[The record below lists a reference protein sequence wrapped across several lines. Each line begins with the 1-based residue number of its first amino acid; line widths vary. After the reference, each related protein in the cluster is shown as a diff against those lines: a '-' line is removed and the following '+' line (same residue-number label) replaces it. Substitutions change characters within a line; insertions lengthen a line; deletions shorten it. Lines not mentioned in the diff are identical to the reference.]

1 MHTDRILYGMI
12 LVQMTN
18 LIIFN
23 LSINESQSCGL
34 QLDVDIKFV
43 SPAIQM
49 QRKPPILSRQVAS
62 FMHGLEIHS
71 LISSSQRG
79 PT

>member
-1 MHTDRILYGMI
+1 MHTDRFLYSMI
-12 LVQMTN
+12 LEQMTN

-23 LSINESQSCGL
+23 PSINESQSCGL
-34 QLDVDIKFV
+34 QLDVGFKFV

-71 LISSSQRG
+71 LISNSQRG
-79 PT
+79 PM